1 MTSTSTTSTSSS
13 KTSTSPSMQEMVWQS
28 ASPVWLPN
36 TFPLLGPNRI
46 HSENWKIIL
55 NICLLPQKQ
64 QWMCIYSCNHIRQ
77 RGATWPTGFYLIFIR
92 FPQSSHI
99 NHVLAF
105 TNMFLFYI
113 HFAKTHVLTSM
124 AWLEKAKKQESIYF
138 HFEFHEPYLLCPDGY
153 SVWNGYISMGWVCA
167 VCLGAFFQGNLK
179 FISLRVHTNV
189 FQAYEKSSRVQ

>member
-1 MTSTSTTSTSSS
+1 MQPWHQHHHQQHQHHHQS
-13 KTSTSPSMQEMVWQS
+13 KKWFDVNLRFQS
-28 ASPVWLPN
+28 GCQS
-36 TFPLLGPNRI
+36 LGPNRI
-46 HSENWKIIL
+46 HSENKKLIL

-105 TNMFLFYI
+105 TNMFLFCI

-124 AWLEKAKKQESIYF
+124 AWLEKAKNKNQFTSHYI
-138 HFEFHEPYLLCPDGY
+138 HEPYLLCPEQMAF
-153 SVWNGYISMGWVCA
+153 SVKWLHKHGVGVR
-167 VCLGAFFQGNLK
+167 CLLGGFFQGNLK
-179 FISLRVHTNV
+179 LISFRVHTNV

>member
-1 MTSTSTTSTSSS
+1 
-13 KTSTSPSMQEMVWQS
+13 MQPWHQHQHHHQQHQHHHQCKKWFDVNLRVESGCQIPFHYLDQS
-28 ASPVWLPN
+28 ELI
-36 TFPLLGPNRI
+36 LKKK
-46 HSENWKIIL
+46 KIIL

-105 TNMFLFYI
+105 TNMFLFRI

-124 AWLEKAKKQESIYF
+124 AWLEKAKKKNQLISHYI
-138 HFEFHEPYLLCPDGY
+138 HEPYPEQMAF
-153 SVWNGYISMGWVCA
+153 SV
-167 VCLGAFFQGNLK
+167 
-179 FISLRVHTNV
+179 
-189 FQAYEKSSRVQ
+189 